1 MSIGKLYISG
11 DEQSVIG
18 INYQLHDSSAASW
31 WGDFVLTE
39 YRRLKDSGGYVIE
52 LEDGRKGMC
61 SIRKKVNKAVS
72 GTPPL
77 YHYYFRGSGLLK

>member
-1 MSIGKLYISG
+1 MSIGKLYCPG
-11 DEQSVIG
+11 DEKAVG
-18 INYQLHDSSAASW
+18 INYQLHDSSSASW

-39 YRRLKDSGGYVIE
+39 YKRLSDGGGYVIE
-52 LEDGRKGMC
+52 FDDGRKGMC

-77 YHYYFRGSGLLK
+77 YHYFFRGSGMLK